1 MSAVQAKP
9 GQPEFAVE
17 LLDVHKQ
24 FGKTQII
31 RGAQLQVR
39 PGERVAIIGPNGAG
53 KSTLFNLISGRF
65 GLTSGRIMLNGQR
78 IDGLT
83 PFEIN
88 RRGLSRSFQ
97 VSNLFTRL
105 SVFENIRCAVLWSMG
120 YQYSFWKFL
129 SKLHDANERAEQVLK
144 MLKLER
150 RRDHLAMNLT
160 YAEQRALEIGITIAG
175 GSDVILLDEP
185 TAGMSKSETTRFIQL
200 IREVTAG
207 KTLLTVEHDMG
218 VVFGLAD
225 KIAVLVYGEVIAF
238 DLPEAVRANPR
249 VQEAYLGSVLADQQ
263 AAEQQAADQ
272 QAAERAA
279 GH

>member
-1 MSAVQAKP
+1 MNAAPAAASGLAL
-9 GQPEFAVE
+9 E
-17 LLDVHKQ
+17 LRDVRKS
-24 FGKTQII
+24 FGKTEII
-31 RGAQLQVR
+31 RGASLQVK

-65 GLTSGRIMLNGQR
+65 GATSGEIVLNGQS

-105 SVFENIRCAVLWSMG
+105 SVFENVRCAVLWSLG
-120 YQYSFWKFL
+120 YRYAFWKFL
-129 SKLHDANERAEQVLK
+129 ADLRDANERADQVLE
-144 MLKLER
+144 MIKLDR
-150 RRDHLAMNLT
+150 RRDVLAMNLT

-175 GSDVILLDEP
+175 GSSVILLDEP
-185 TAGMSKSETTRFIQL
+185 TAGMSKSETSRFVQL
-200 IREVTAG
+200 IREVTTG

-238 DLPEAVRANPR
+238 DVPEAVRGNPR
-249 VQEAYLGSVLADQQ
+249 VQEAYLGTALAQ
-263 AAEQQAADQ
+263 
-272 QAAERAA
+272 